1 MEQDLTSAN
10 DATNM
15 PGEAADIPSNLPND
29 IDEPGSAE
37 RAADLVREETTGPVP
52 LGGATPNQGEDA
64 VLFVETI
71 DERELG
77 EGMLPLEEAEGIV
90 LPEEV
95 LIAAELAGA
104 SPAGTDLSGAVLG
117 IDLGPNLE
125 EGTPWYQS
133 RWMYLGIGLV
143 AAATATLGIGGYVL
157 IRNRNRRKRG
167 LNVTRRVTSTLGRTR
182 LQAVPI
188 AQGRLS
194 QLTGQLSGQAGKFT
208 GQVSKFSGQAQS
220 QLSRLTRTPQG
231 AVNLKP
237 LQQQLTTLTG
247 QAGEQLRSLGATT
260 KATTASAVGKTQASL
275 SQAGQSVAA
284 GTSSAKHGL
293 KRSGK
298 MARNL
303 TLGATAGML
312 WSYLYAPQDGETT
325 RQHLKQ
331 MVPPQLKKNN
341 K

>member
-1 MEQDLTSAN
+1 MEQDLTGVN
-10 DATNM
+10 DTTNM
-15 PGEAADIPSNLPND
+15 PGKAADIPGNLPND

-52 LGGATPNQGEDA
+52 LGPATPDQGEDA

-77 EGMLPLEEAEGIV
+77 EGMLPPEEAEGIV

-104 SPAGTDLSGAVLG
+104 SPAGTDLSSAVLG

-125 EGTPWYQS
+125 EGAPWYQS

-143 AAATATLGIGGYVL
+143 AAAAATLGIGGYVL
-157 IRNRNRRKRG
+157 IRNRSRRKQG
-167 LNVTRRVTSTLGRTR
+167 LHVTRRVTSALGRTR
-182 LQAVPI
+182 FPTVPI

-220 QLSRLTRTPQG
+220 QLSRLTRTPQS

-275 SQAGQSVAA
+275 SQVGQSVAA
-284 GTSSAKHGL
+284 GTSGAKHGL

-331 MVPPQLKKNN
+331 MVPPQLKKKNE
-341 K
+341 